1 MTKILVCV
9 CLLSALSFVEVKTLS
24 KEGHVG
30 KDVIFK
36 CSDWNAWTDVRQNAK
51 YLCHSPCNE
60 NKHIIIKAEFGKTT
74 SKDRIE
80 ITNTEEGLFVTFT
93 NLKKS
98 DSKKYYCGVERFGR
112 DRFIELNL
120 KVIEGKFMFF
130 IFILI
135 KHYLSNN
142 TNISGNEQSSILYI
156 MSLLSAEPP
165 VRRTP
170 SEPVT
175 VAPSVSFAVTNT
187 FTSSSPNNISTEEPE
202 VNTTSNVH
210 MKSNELTEQGSG
222 HLPYLIISFV
232 AILVTLMVLMPLMK
246 RQHKVVSSA
255 NSPYQVAQEDDVYE
269 EIDLEEHQTG
279 RQPVAASTHHF
290 SAASAG
296 LDPDSLYAN
305 ATYLQDM
312 SDKSKVSRGAACAK
326 SRDAFHACET
336 VYSFAQQ
343 PKKKTERNQN
353 SQPTQFESHDNDF
366 LYSLAQLT

>member
-120 KVIEGKFMFF
+120 KVIE
-130 IFILI
+130 
-135 KHYLSNN
+135 
-142 TNISGNEQSSILYI
+142 
-156 MSLLSAEPP
+156 AEPP